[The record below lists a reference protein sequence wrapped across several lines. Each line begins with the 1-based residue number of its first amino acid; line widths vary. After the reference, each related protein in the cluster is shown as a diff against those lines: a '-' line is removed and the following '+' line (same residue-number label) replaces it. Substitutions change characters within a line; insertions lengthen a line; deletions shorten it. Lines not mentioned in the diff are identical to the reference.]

1 VVPASVL
8 DLLSWII
15 CHRFSSPSWVKHL
28 KNHICVEEE
37 GDEGN
42 DSKVVKWGKQVM
54 MLRTGEA
61 LLYSPASLFA
71 TAKGKTV
78 PLGTGYAVILTRP
91 RLTSDGGASL
101 LATEPTSTAVTKV
114 HDGLLTPILSESSP
128 SPLLAS
134 IPPKLRVP
142 NISTPSQVI
151 DVCVLFGGYYSDKWV
166 LTCFF

>member
-15 CHRFSSPSWVKHL
+15 CHRFSSPGWVKHL

-37 GDEGN
+37 GDERN
-42 DSKVVKWGKQVM
+42 DSKAAKWGKQVM
-54 MLRTGEA
+54 TLRTGEA

-71 TAKGKTV
+71 TAKGQTA
-78 PLGTGYAVILTRP
+78 PLGTGYAVIMTRP

-114 HDGLLTPILSESSP
+114 HNGLLTPIPSESSP
-128 SPLLAS
+128 SPFIAP
-134 IPPKLRVP
+134 IPPNPHVP
-142 NISTPSQVI
+142 NISTLSQVI
-151 DVCVLFGGYYSDKWV
+151 HVCVLFGGYYSGNG
-166 LTCFF
+166 F